1 MELILQMLV
10 GFSVGMALLL
20 ALALATG
27 YRNVALPWPSRVAG
41 FVMLAGLAL
50 TQIAHLD
57 FAAGAEGEQP
67 SRRYVVVV
75 FLQSLGFYWLLLGA
89 LRPEGEWR
97 RVEWALPFAVLALA
111 LAIPLPWAI
120 PVALASGTAG
130 ALHLGLLVYR
140 LRGLRRW
147 FGLELKVLALFAVMA
162 VAVAVSGLL
171 APYGLGWDVYAWIYS
186 TLIALGFGVVAWL
199 LLAVPDLVPK
209 TREAVAVAYA
219 QSTLA
224 RVDRDAMATRL
235 RQLFETE
242 RVHREESLNLGT
254 AGEMLGLSTHQLS
267 ELVNTEFGMGFPRLV
282 RQYRVDD
289 ARRMLVEE
297 PRASVLSIGL
307 AAGFS
312 SQSTFY
318 VAFKELVGEVPGAYR
333 QRLLAGGGG
342 TDAPG

>member
-1 MELILQMLV
+1 MELMLQMLV

-50 TQIAHLD
+50 TQIAHLG
-57 FAAGAEGEQP
+57 FAAGVEGELP

-120 PVALASGTAG
+120 PVALAFGTAG

-147 FGLELKVLALFAVMA
+147 FGLELKVLGLFAVMA
-162 VAVAVSGLL
+162 LAVAVSGLL
-171 APYGLGWDVYAWIYS
+171 APYGLGWDGYAWTYS
-186 TLIALGFGVVAWL
+186 ALIALGFGVVGWL

-224 RVDRDAMATRL
+224 RVDRDVMAARL
-235 RQLFETE
+235 RQLFETG
-242 RVHREESLNLGT
+242 RVHREESLSLAT
-254 AGEMLGLSTHQLS
+254 TGEMLGLSAHQLS

-297 PRASVLSIGL
+297 PRASVLSVGL
-307 AAGFS
+307 AVGFS

-318 VAFKELVGEVPGAYR
+318 VAFKERVGEVPGAYR
-333 QRLLAGGGG
+333 QRLLAGAGS
-342 TDAPG
+342 DAPG